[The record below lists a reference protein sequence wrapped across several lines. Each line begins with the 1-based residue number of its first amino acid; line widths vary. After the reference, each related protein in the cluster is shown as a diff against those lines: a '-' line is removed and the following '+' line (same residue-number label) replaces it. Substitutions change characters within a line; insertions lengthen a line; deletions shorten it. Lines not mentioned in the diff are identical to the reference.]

1 MGKNKKMET
10 WRDISVIIAMLVAN
24 GLAIMTYYRWTK
36 RQGSRRPSQEEVK
49 DQNSVEEEIQV
60 ANNQPRESIIY
71 GITREEYE
79 KRITQLEDFIAK
91 EDSKSKS
98 ESSSSRKSSLGSPI
112 SSDIEANEDLES
124 SEAEEASK
132 ESFDDEPEIIEDE
145 IEEIQ
150 ISSEEKGVIEGKILA
165 DHLK

>member
-49 DQNSVEEEIQV
+49 DLDSVEEEIQV
-60 ANNQPRESIIY
+60 ANNQPRESIIH

-98 ESSSSRKSSLGSPI
+98 ESSSSCRSFKVSQNWQMTKRKEL
-112 SSDIEANEDLES
+112 
-124 SEAEEASK
+124 
-132 ESFDDEPEIIEDE
+132 
-145 IEEIQ
+145 
-150 ISSEEKGVIEGKILA
+150 
-165 DHLK
+165 